1 VRVLQVKVKRGY
13 IMATAV
19 VALVGLTMLT
29 MFSPVVSTTE
39 DFSIFN
45 TGWNGTSQLA
55 VLTYETGKFVPS
67 FKTETSGTDITIAA
81 MGLSELALDPA
92 TDAVAIVGP
101 SDDFSESEGQL
112 IGAFLRAGGVVL
124 VADDFGSGNS
134 LLESVGAASRFS
146 GKLVID
152 LSFEKKPQF
161 PVCYDLRVDDL
172 TRNVS
177 LLQLN
182 YPSSITLGA
191 GASGLAFT
199 SSASWLDNNGNG
211 LQDYGEPWGPFP
223 VIAKEQVGQGT
234 LVLLSDPSVLI
245 NGMRELLDNARF
257 ADNLVS
263 YISSSRT
270 GVFFDESHRTYF
282 DPVTVTTVFTG
293 SVSNHWKGAI
303 LVTATLLTL
312 WAVTDFVDRAFA
324 WTVGAF
330 RRMWSYISRRLGFG
344 PKEEPARQE
353 VDIDALTEEV
363 RRAHPEWR
371 EGLIRHV
378 LKERRRHG
386 RFLDRSRERSG

>member
-1 VRVLQVKVKRGY
+1 VRALQARIKRGY

-19 VALVGLTMLT
+19 VALIGLTMLT

-67 FKTETSGTDITIAA
+67 FKTETSGADITIAA

-92 TDAVAIVGP
+92 TDAVAVIGP
-101 SDDFSESEGQL
+101 SDDFSEAEGKL
-112 IGAFLRAGGVVL
+112 VGAFLRAGGVVL

-134 LLESVGAASRFS
+134 LLASVGAASRFS

-161 PVCYDLRVDDL
+161 PVCYDLRVGDL

-199 SSASWLDNNGNG
+199 SSASWLDNDGNG

-223 VIAKEQVGQGT
+223 VIATEQVGQGT

-245 NGMRELLDNARF
+245 NGMREQLDNARF

-293 SVSNHWKGAI
+293 SVSNNWKGFI
-303 LVTATLLTL
+303 LFAATFVTL

-324 WTVGAF
+324 WIAGSF
-330 RRMWSYISRRLGFG
+330 RRAWSYISRRLGIG
-344 PKEEPARQE
+344 HREEPARPE
-353 VDIDALTEEV
+353 VDIDALTQEV
-363 RRAHPEWR
+363 RGAHPEWR
-371 EGLIRHV
+371 EGVIRHV

-386 RFLDRSRERSG
+386 RFLERSRERSG